1 MMSPE
6 GIGNAL
12 LWLSFVG
19 IAACVWIGGTKG

>member
-1 MMSPE
+1 MTDE

-19 IAACVWIGGTKG
+19 IAACVWIGWRMG

>member
-1 MMSPE
+1 MTPE

-19 IAACVWIGGTKG
+19 IAACVWIAWRHG